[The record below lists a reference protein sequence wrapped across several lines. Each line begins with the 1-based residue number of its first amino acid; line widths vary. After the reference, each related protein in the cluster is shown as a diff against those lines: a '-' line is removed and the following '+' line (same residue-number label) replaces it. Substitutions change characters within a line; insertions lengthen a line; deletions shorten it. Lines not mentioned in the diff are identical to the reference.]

1 VAYLYFVALPE
12 QLRGGPQPGL
22 LGGSARAILLY
33 RTAPG
38 GTLRDYELLCVINPD
53 IADEDLSAA
62 IERVSNAIVARGG
75 EVADVQPW
83 GRRRLAYPI
92 QRHVEGTYV
101 LTNLRLDPS
110 RTRELESSLFISE
123 DVLRH
128 LLVRKDES

>member
-1 VAYLYFVALPE
+1 M
-12 QLRGGPQPGL
+12 
-22 LGGSARAILLY
+22 
-33 RTAPG
+33 
-38 GTLRDYELLCVINPD
+38 RDYELLCVINPD
-53 IADEDLSAA
+53 ITDEELPSA

-101 LTNLRLDPS
+101 LTNLRLEPG
-110 RTRELESSLFISE
+110 RARELENSLFISE

-128 LLVRKDES
+128 LLVRRDEA